1 MAIFNISVQPD
12 NDRSPVER
20 YDYVLRIGKYSP
32 EKNKDKY
39 DDFLYGENINMPSF
53 SQDNPRYFWECS
65 EIYER
70 INANLFRTIDFSLP
84 YEFSDEE
91 NIELATKFAEE
102 LFGESY
108 VYSLAVHSKPSE
120 DPNKRNI
127 HCHIMFCEREL
138 DGIERGEE
146 HFFKQ
151 SNSKNPSQGGCKKS
165 DEWNKYSKLYYIRQ
179 TWESMLNEKLQEKN
193 LELVSCK
200 SLKAQREEAIAEGNF
215 LKAEMLDRPAINLKK
230 EYIDYA
236 PDSEEKTKN
245 MNFFQYCKE
254 IKRIKEKEF
263 KLKSENF
270 EEENLKARDRYYKAL
285 YEKEGREYT
294 PSYFDVENQNEENK
308 EENIEENLENVFA
321 KSLENHILLDRKESR
336 LKQIESMTDKD
347 IESRALSILT
357 KGEYQKNLEKLVEL
371 TNLYIKLEDKS
382 KFEYTQQ
389 KSELEQYFLG
399 LKNNEF
405 FMQKFEKMKE
415 NIRDK
420 YSLEKEE
427 IFKDLEFLRNN
438 QFKDFYISNAI
449 GNAERSRAILT
460 TTLNNIE
467 QLKLQKIEADK
478 KVKEYKE
485 TKLNIDF
492 KEKLYRSLDPDIA
505 DKYLGLAIWKK
516 EFEGSRSLEDQLELS
531 KRIKTTEYE
540 LRMFDLNNDI
550 KLKVQEEVSLVRSE
564 YKELRQT
571 QDDINGRLSYSYSI
585 MKKLKELKE
594 INLVEKEKELQEQSN
609 QLESKLDILEYNIKL
624 SNFRKNY
631 SKAFDKSP
639 ELEDIKVKLSDK
651 EKIEYR
657 KVVGDKIKALKEEI
671 ENLKL
676 KIKTDVLTDEEI
688 KIQILDEYTNGEYS
702 RDLSVL
708 NYYRTRKENGLV
720 VSEANL
726 RKVAS
731 RVEELEKMFKITSE
745 DIELRKQVIREK
757 NVEVKAQ
764 INEKTKEL
772 SIQFKLLNKLRIN
785 SIRLPNIRHHRSCNY
800 SPKLKVVKSGRIII
814 NDDIDNDDVMRR
826 TRPTRIRSRGD

>member
-84 YEFSDEE
+84 YELSDEE

-151 SNSKNPSQGGCKKS
+151 SNSKNSSQGGCKKS

-200 SLKAQREEAIAEGNF
+200 SLKAQRQEAIAEGNF
-215 LKAEMLDRPAINLKK
+215 LKAEMLDREPINLKK

-270 EEENLKARDRYYKAL
+270 EEENLKARDRYYQAL

-294 PSYFDVENQNEENK
+294 PSYFDVENQNLEKE
-308 EENIEENLENVFA
+308 EENIEENLENIFA
-321 KSLENHILLDRKESR
+321 KSLDNHILIDRKESR
-336 LKQIESMTDKD
+336 IKQIESMSAKD
-347 IESRALSILT
+347 IESRALNILT
-357 KGEYQKNLEKLVEL
+357 QGEYQKNLEKLVEL

-389 KSELEQYFLG
+389 KFDLERYFLG
-399 LKNNEF
+399 LRENEF

-420 YSLEKEE
+420 YSVEKEE
-427 IFKDLEFLRNN
+427 ILKDLEILRNN
-438 QFKDFYISNAI
+438 PFKDFYISKAV

-460 TTLNNIE
+460 NTLSNIE
-467 QLKLQKIEADK
+467 KLKLQKTEIDS

-485 TKLNIDF
+485 NKLNIDF
-492 KEKLYRSLDPDIA
+492 KEKVYRSLDPEIA

-516 EFEGSRSLEDQLELS
+516 EFEGSRSLEDKLELS
-531 KRIKTTEYE
+531 KRIKATEYE
-540 LRMFDLNNDI
+540 LRIFDLENDI
-550 KLKVQEEVSLVRSE
+550 KLKVQEEINTARSE

-571 QDDINGRLSYSYSI
+571 QDDTNGRLSYSYAI
-585 MKKLKELKE
+585 LKKLKELKE
-594 INLVEKEKELQEQSN
+594 INLVEKEKELQEQSSK
-609 QLESKLDILEYNIKL
+609 LESKLDILEYNIKL
-624 SNFRKNY
+624 DNFRKIY
-631 SKAFDKSP
+631 AKEFDKSP
-639 ELEDIKVKLSDK
+639 EVDNIKVKLSDE
-651 EKIEYR
+651 EKKEYR
-657 KVVGDKIKALKEEI
+657 KVVVDKIENLREEI

-708 NYYRTRKENGLV
+708 AYYRKRKENGLV

-731 RVEELEKMFKITSE
+731 RVEELESMFKITPE

-757 NVEVKAQ
+757 NVEIKAQ
-764 INEKTKEL
+764 INEKSKEL
-772 SIQFKLLNKLRIN
+772 SVQFKLLNKLRIN
-785 SIRLPNIRHHRSCNY
+785 SIRRPNIHRHRSSNY
-800 SPKLKVVKSGRIII
+800 SPRLKVAKSGRIEF
-814 NDDIDNDDVMRR
+814 DDEKEKRR
-826 TRPTRIRSRGD
+826 RENEWER

>member
-230 EYIDYA
+230 SYIDYA
-236 PDSEEKTKN
+236 PESEEKSKV
-245 MNFFQYCKE
+245 MDFFQYSKE
-254 IKRIKEKEF
+254 LKKIKEKEF

-270 EEENLKARDRYYKAL
+270 EEENKKARDRYYQAL

-294 PSYFDVENQNEENK
+294 PSYFDVEKQTEENK

-321 KSLENHILLDRKESR
+321 KSLENHILLDRKENR

-460 TTLNNIE
+460 NTLSNIE
-467 QLKLQKIEADK
+467 RLKLQKIEADK

-485 TKLNIDF
+485 NKLNIDF
-492 KEKLYRSLDPDIA
+492 KEKVYRNLNPNIA

-516 EFEGSRSLEDQLELS
+516 EFEGSRSLDEKIELS

-550 KLKVQEEVSLVRSE
+550 KLKVQEEINTVRSE

-571 QDDINGRLSYSYSI
+571 QDDINGKLSYSYEI
-585 MKKLKELKE
+585 LKKLKELKE
-594 INLVEKEKELQEQSN
+594 INLCDKEKELQEQGSK
-609 QLESKLDILEYNIKL
+609 LESKLDILEYNIKL
-624 SNFRKNY
+624 DNFRKIY
-631 SKAFDKSP
+631 AKEFDKSP
-639 ELEDIKVKLSDK
+639 EVDNIKVKLSDE
-651 EKIEYR
+651 EKKEYR
-657 KVVGDKIKALKEEI
+657 KVVGDKIENLREEI

-708 NYYRTRKENGLV
+708 AYYRKRKENGLV

-731 RVEELEKMFKITSE
+731 RVEELESMFKITPE
-745 DIELRKQVIREK
+745 DIELRKQVIRES
-757 NVEVKAQ
+757 NVEIKAQ
-764 INEKTKEL
+764 INEKSKEL
-772 SIQFKLLNKLRIN
+772 SVQFKLLNKLRIN
-785 SIRLPNIRHHRSCNY
+785 SIRRPNIHRHRSSNY
-800 SPKLKVVKSGRIII
+800 SPRLKVAKSGRIEF
-814 NDDIDNDDVMRR
+814 DDEKEKRR
-826 TRPTRIRSRGD
+826 RENEWER

>member
-1 MAIFNISVQPD
+1 MAIFNISIQPD
-12 NDRSPVER
+12 NNRSPVER

-32 EKNKDKY
+32 ENNKDKY

-53 SQDNPRYFWECS
+53 SHDNPRYFWECS
-65 EIYER
+65 EVYER
-70 INANLFRTIDFSLP
+70 VNANLFRTIDFSLP
-84 YEFSDEE
+84 YELSDEE
-91 NIELATKFAEE
+91 NIELASNFAEE
-102 LFGESY
+102 LFGEDY
-108 VYSLAVHSKPSE
+108 VYSLAVHSKPSTDE
-120 DPNKRNI
+120 DKRNI
-127 HCHIMFCEREL
+127 HCHIMFCERQL
-138 DGIERGEE
+138 DGIEREEE
-146 HFFKQ
+146 HFFKK
-151 SNSKNPSQGGCKKS
+151 SNSKNPSLGGCKKS
-165 DEWNKYSKLYYIRQ
+165 DDWNKYAKLYYIRQ
-179 TWESMLNEKLQEKN
+179 TLETAINEKLKEKN

-236 PDSEEKTKN
+236 PDGEEKTKN
-245 MNFFQYCKE
+245 MDFFQYCKE
-254 IKRIKEKEF
+254 LKKIKEKEF

-270 EEENLKARDRYYKAL
+270 EEENKKAKDRYYQAL

-294 PSYFDVENQNEENK
+294 PSYFDVEKQTEENK

-371 TNLYIKLEDKS
+371 TNLYVKLEDKS
-382 KFEYTQQ
+382 KFEYAKQ

-460 TTLNNIE
+460 NTLSNIE
-467 QLKLQKIEADK
+467 KLKLQKTEIDI

-485 TKLNIDF
+485 NKLNIDF
-492 KEKLYRSLDPDIA
+492 KEKIYRNLDPNIA

-516 EFEGSRSLEDQLELS
+516 EFEGSRSLDEKIELS
-531 KRIKTTEYE
+531 KRIKSTEYE

-571 QDDINGRLSYSYSI
+571 QDDINGKLSYSYEI
-585 MKKLKELKE
+585 LKKLKELKE
-594 INLVEKEKELQEQSN
+594 INLCDKEKELQEQGSK
-609 QLESKLDILEYNIKL
+609 LESKLDILEYNIKL
-624 SNFRKNY
+624 DNFRKDY
-631 SKAFDKSP
+631 AKAFDKSP
-639 ELEDIKVKLSDK
+639 EVDNIKVKLSDE
-651 EKIEYR
+651 EKKEYR
-657 KVVGDKIKALKEEI
+657 KVVGDKIKNLREEI

-708 NYYRTRKENGLV
+708 AYYRKRKENGLV

-731 RVEELEKMFKITSE
+731 RVEELESMFKITPE
-745 DIELRKQVIREK
+745 DIELRKQLIREK
-757 NVEVKAQ
+757 NVEIKAQ
-764 INEKTKEL
+764 INEKSKEL
-772 SIQFKLLNKLRIN
+772 SVQFKLLNKLRIN
-785 SIRLPNIRHHRSCNY
+785 SIRRPNTHRHRSSNY
-800 SPKLKVVKSGRIII
+800 SPRLKVTKSGRIEF
-814 NDDIDNDDVMRR
+814 DDEKEKRR
-826 TRPTRIRSRGD
+826 RENEWER

>member
-1 MAIFNISVQPD
+1 MAIFNISVQPAK
-12 NDRSPVER
+12 NRSPIER

-32 EKNKDKY
+32 ENNKDKY

-65 EIYER
+65 EVYER
-70 INANLFRTIDFSLP
+70 VNANLFRTVDFSLP
-84 YEFSDEE
+84 SELTDEE

-108 VYSLAVHSKPSE
+108 VYSLAIHSKQSN
-120 DPNKRNI
+120 DPEKRNI
-127 HCHIMFCEREL
+127 HCHIMFCERQL
-138 DGIERGEE
+138 DGIERKEE

-151 SNSKNPSQGGCKKS
+151 ANSKNPSLGGAKKNV
-165 DEWNKYSKLYYIRQ
+165 EWKQYKKLYYIRQ
-179 TWESMLNEKLQEKN
+179 TLETMMNEKLKEKGID
-193 LELVSCK
+193 LVSCK
-200 SLKAQREEAIAEGNF
+200 SLKVQREEAIAEGNF
-215 LKAEMLDRPAINLKK
+215 LKAEMLDREPINLKK

-270 EEENLKARDRYYKAL
+270 EEENLKARDRYYQAL

-294 PSYFDVENQNEENK
+294 PSYFDVENQNLEKE
-308 EENIEENLENVFA
+308 EENIEENLENIFA
-321 KSLENHILLDRKESR
+321 KSLDNHILIDRKESR
-336 LKQIESMTDKD
+336 IKQIESMSAKD
-347 IESRALSILT
+347 IESRALNILT
-357 KGEYQKNLEKLVEL
+357 QGEYQKNLEKLVEL

-389 KSELEQYFLG
+389 KFDLERYFLG
-399 LKNNEF
+399 LRENEF

-427 IFKDLEFLRNN
+427 ILKDLEILRNN
-438 QFKDFYISNAI
+438 PFKDFYISNAI
-449 GNAERSRAILT
+449 GNAERSRVILT
-460 TTLNNIE
+460 NTLSNIE
-467 QLKLQKIEADK
+467 KLKLQKTEIDS

-492 KEKLYRSLDPDIA
+492 KEKVYRTLDPEIA

-516 EFEGSRSLEDQLELS
+516 EFEGSRSLEDKLELS
-531 KRIKTTEYE
+531 KRIKATEYE
-540 LRMFDLNNDI
+540 LRIFNLENDI
-550 KLKVQEEVSLVRSE
+550 KSKVQEEINTARSE

-571 QDDINGRLSYSYSI
+571 QDDTNGRLSYSYSI

-594 INLVEKEKELQEQSN
+594 INLVEKEKELKSEIN
-609 QLESKLDILEYNIKL
+609 NLDNKLDILEYNIKL
-624 SNFRKNY
+624 DNFRKDY
-631 SKAFDKSP
+631 AKAFDKSP
-639 ELEDIKVKLSDK
+639 EADNIKVKLSDD
-651 EKIEYR
+651 EKKEYR
-657 KVVGDKIKALKEEI
+657 KVVGDKIENLKDEL

-676 KIKTDVLTDEEI
+676 KLKPENLSDEDI
-688 KIQILDEYTNGEYS
+688 RKQILDECTNGEYS

-708 NYYRTRKENGLV
+708 TYYKIRKENGLV
-720 VSEANL
+720 VSIANL
-726 RKVAS
+726 KKVES
-731 RVEELEKMFKITSE
+731 RVEELEKMFTITPE

-757 NVEVKAQ
+757 NVEIKSQ
-764 INEKTKEL
+764 ISEKSKEL
-772 SIQFKLLNKLRIN
+772 NIQFKLLNKLRIN
-785 SIRLPNIRHHRSCNY
+785 NIRIPNVRRHRSSNY
-800 SPKLKVVKSGRIII
+800 SPKLKVAKSGRIEF
-814 NDDIDNDDVMRR
+814 DDEKEKRR
-826 TRPTRIRSRGD
+826 RGNEWER

>member
-1 MAIFNISVQPD
+1 MAIFNISVQPAK
-12 NDRSPVER
+12 NRSPIER

-32 EKNKDKY
+32 ENNKDKY

-65 EIYER
+65 EVYER
-70 INANLFRTIDFSLP
+70 VNANLFRTVDFSLP
-84 YEFSDEE
+84 SELTDEE

-108 VYSLAVHSKPSE
+108 VYSLAIHSKQSN
-120 DPNKRNI
+120 DPEKRNI
-127 HCHIMFCEREL
+127 HCHIMFCERQL
-138 DGIERGEE
+138 DGIERKEE

-151 SNSKNPSQGGCKKS
+151 ANSKNPSLGGAKKNV
-165 DEWNKYSKLYYIRQ
+165 EWKQYKKLYYIRQ
-179 TWESMLNEKLQEKN
+179 TLETMMNEKLKEKGID
-193 LELVSCK
+193 LVSCK
-200 SLKAQREEAIAEGNF
+200 SLKVQREEAIAEGNF
-215 LKAEMLDRPAINLKK
+215 LKAEMLDREPINLKK

-263 KLKSENF
+263 KLKSKNF
-270 EEENLKARDRYYKAL
+270 EEENLKARDRYYKSF

-294 PSYFDVENQNEENK
+294 PSYFDVENLKENNIEEQ
-308 EENIEENLENVFA
+308 NIEENLENVFA
-321 KSLENHILLDRKESR
+321 KSLDNHILLDKKESR

-357 KGEYQKNLEKLVEL
+357 GGEYQKNLEKLVEL
-371 TNLYIKLEDKS
+371 TNIYIQLKDKS

-427 IFKDLEFLRNN
+427 ILKDLEILRNN
-438 QFKDFYISNAI
+438 PFKNFYISKAI
-449 GNAERSRAILT
+449 GNAERSRVILT
-460 TTLNNIE
+460 NTLSNIE
-467 QLKLQKIEADK
+467 KLKLQKTEIDI

-485 TKLNIDF
+485 NKLNIDF
-492 KEKLYRSLDPDIA
+492 KEKVYRNLDPEIA
-505 DKYLGLAIWKK
+505 DKYLKLDIWKK
-516 EFEGSRSLEDQLELS
+516 EFEISRSLENKLELS
-531 KRIKTTEYE
+531 RRIKSTEYE

-550 KLKVQEEVSLVRSE
+550 KLKVQEEINTARSE

-594 INLVEKEKELQEQSN
+594 INLVEKEKEFQDQSN
-609 QLESKLDILEYNIKL
+609 QLESKLDMLEYNIKL
-624 SNFRKNY
+624 SNFRNDYK
-631 SKAFDKSP
+631 KAFDKAP
-639 ELEDIKVKLSDK
+639 EVDDIKVKLSDDEKKEYIKVVK
-651 EKIEYR
+651 EKIEN
-657 KVVGDKIKALKEEI
+657 LKEEI

-676 KIKTDVLTDEEI
+676 KLKPENLSDEDI
-688 KIQILDEYTNGEYS
+688 RKQILDEYTNGEYS

-708 NYYRTRKENGLV
+708 AYYRKRKENGLV

-731 RVEELEKMFKITSE
+731 RVEELESMFKITPE
-745 DIELRKQVIREK
+745 DIELRKQVIRES
-757 NVEVKAQ
+757 NVKIKAQ
-764 INEKTKEL
+764 INEKSKEL
-772 SIQFKLLNKLRIN
+772 SVQFKLLNKLRIN
-785 SIRLPNIRHHRSCNY
+785 SIRRPNIHRHRSSNY
-800 SPKLKVVKSGRIII
+800 SPRLKVAKSGRIEF
-814 NDDIDNDDVMRR
+814 NEDKEKRR
-826 TRPTRIRSRGD
+826 RGNEWER

>member
-1 MAIFNISVQPD
+1 MAIFNISVQSD
-12 NDRSPVER
+12 NDRSPIER

-32 EKNKDKY
+32 ENNKDKY

-53 SQDNPRYFWECS
+53 SHDNPRYFWECT
-65 EIYER
+65 ELYER
-70 INANLFRTIDFSLP
+70 VNANLFRTIDFSLP
-84 YEFSDEE
+84 SELSDEE
-91 NIELATKFAEE
+91 NIELASNFAEK

-120 DPNKRNI
+120 DLNKRNI
-127 HCHIMFCEREL
+127 HCHIMFCERQL

-151 SNSKNPSQGGCKKS
+151 AYSKNPSQGGCKKS
-165 DEWNKYSKLYYIRQ
+165 DDWNKYSKLYYIRQ

-215 LKAEMLDRPAINLKK
+215 LKAEMLDREPINLKK

-270 EEENLKARDRYYKAL
+270 EEENLKARDRYYQAL

-294 PSYFDVENQNEENK
+294 PSYFDVENQNLEKE
-308 EENIEENLENVFA
+308 EENIEENLENIFA
-321 KSLENHILLDRKESR
+321 KSLDNHILIDRKESR
-336 LKQIESMTDKD
+336 LKQIESMSAKD
-347 IESRALSILT
+347 IESRALNILT
-357 KGEYQKNLEKLVEL
+357 QGEYQKNLEKLVEL

-389 KSELEQYFLG
+389 KFDLERYFLG
-399 LKNNEF
+399 LRENEF

-420 YSLEKEE
+420 YSVEKEE
-427 IFKDLEFLRNN
+427 ILKDLEILRNN
-438 QFKDFYISNAI
+438 PFKDFYISKAV

-460 TTLNNIE
+460 NTLSNIE
-467 QLKLQKIEADK
+467 KLKLQKTEIDS

-485 TKLNIDF
+485 NKLNIDF
-492 KEKLYRSLDPDIA
+492 KEKVYRSLDPEIA

-516 EFEGSRSLEDQLELS
+516 EFEGSRSLDEKIELS
-531 KRIKTTEYE
+531 KRIKATEYE
-540 LRMFDLNNDI
+540 LRIFDLENDI
-550 KLKVQEEVSLVRSE
+550 KSKVQEEINTARSE

-571 QDDINGRLSYSYSI
+571 QDDVNGKLSYSYLI
-585 MKKLKELKE
+585 LKKLKELKE
-594 INLVEKEKELQEQSN
+594 IDLVEKEKELQEQSN
-609 QLESKLDILEYNIKL
+609 KLESKLDILEYNIKL
-624 SNFRKNY
+624 SNFRNDY
-631 SKAFDKSP
+631 EKAFDKAP
-639 ELEDIKVKLSDK
+639 EVDDIKVKLSDIEK
-651 EKIEYR
+651 KEYKKVVQEKIEN
-657 KVVGDKIKALKEEI
+657 LKDEI

-676 KIKTDVLTDEEI
+676 KLKPENLSDEDIKT
-688 KIQILDEYTNGEYS
+688 QILDEYTNGEYS

-708 NYYRTRKENGLV
+708 TYYKIRKENGLV
-720 VSEANL
+720 VSIANL
-726 RKVAS
+726 KKVES
-731 RVEELEKMFKITSE
+731 RVEELEKMFTITPE
-745 DIELRKQVIREK
+745 DIELRKQVIREN
-757 NVEVKAQ
+757 NVEIKAQ
-764 INEKTKEL
+764 INEKSKEL
-772 SIQFKLLNKLRIN
+772 SVQFKLLNKLRIN
-785 SIRLPNIRHHRSCNY
+785 NIRIPNVRRHRSSNY
-800 SPKLKVVKSGRIII
+800 SPRLKVAKSGRIEF
-814 NDDIDNDDVMRR
+814 DDEKEKRR
-826 TRPTRIRSRGD
+826 RGNEWER

>member
-12 NDRSPVER
+12 NNRSPVER

-53 SQDNPRYFWECS
+53 SQNDPRYFWECS
-65 EIYER
+65 EVYER
-70 INANLFRTIDFSLP
+70 VNANLFRTIDFSLP
-84 YEFSDEE
+84 SELTDEE

-108 VYSLAVHSKPSE
+108 VYSLAIHSKQSN
-120 DPNKRNI
+120 DPEKRNI
-127 HCHIMFCEREL
+127 HCHIMFCERQL
-138 DGIERGEE
+138 DGIERKEE

-151 SNSKNPSQGGCKKS
+151 ANSKNPSLGGCKKS
-165 DEWNKYSKLYYIRQ
+165 DEWNKYAKLYYIRQ
-179 TWESMLNEKLQEKN
+179 TLESMMNEKLKEKN

-200 SLKAQREEAIAEGNF
+200 SLKVQRKEAIAEGNF

-270 EEENLKARDRYYKAL
+270 EEENLKARDRYYQAL

-294 PSYFDVENQNEENK
+294 PSYFDVENQNLEKE
-308 EENIEENLENVFA
+308 EENIEENLENIFA
-321 KSLENHILLDRKESR
+321 KSLDNHILIDRKESR
-336 LKQIESMTDKD
+336 LKQIESMSAKD
-347 IESRALSILT
+347 IESRALNILT
-357 KGEYQKNLEKLVEL
+357 QGEYQKNLEKLVEL

-389 KSELEQYFLG
+389 KFDLERYFLG
-399 LKNNEF
+399 LRENEF

-420 YSLEKEE
+420 YSVEKEE
-427 IFKDLEFLRNN
+427 ILKDLEILRNN
-438 QFKDFYISNAI
+438 PFKDFYISKAV

-460 TTLNNIE
+460 NTLSNIE
-467 QLKLQKIEADK
+467 KLKLQKTEIDS

-485 TKLNIDF
+485 NKLNIDF
-492 KEKLYRSLDPDIA
+492 KEKVYRSLDPEIA

-516 EFEGSRSLEDQLELS
+516 EFEGSRSLEDKLELS
-531 KRIKTTEYE
+531 KRIKATEYE
-540 LRMFDLNNDI
+540 LRIFDLENDI
-550 KLKVQEEVSLVRSE
+550 KLKVQEEINTARSE

-571 QDDINGRLSYSYSI
+571 QDDTNGRLSYSYAI
-585 MKKLKELKE
+585 LKKLKELKE
-594 INLVEKEKELQEQSN
+594 INLVEKEKELQEQSSK
-609 QLESKLDILEYNIKL
+609 LESKLDILEYNIKL
-624 SNFRKNY
+624 SNFRNDY
-631 SKAFDKSP
+631 EKAFDKAP
-639 ELEDIKVKLSDK
+639 EVDDIKVKLSDDEKKEYIKVVK
-651 EKIEYR
+651 EKIEN
-657 KVVGDKIKALKEEI
+657 LKDEI

-676 KIKTDVLTDEEI
+676 KLKPENLSDEVI
-688 KIQILDEYTNGEYS
+688 RKQILDEYTNGEYS

-708 NYYRTRKENGLV
+708 TYYKTRKENGLV
-720 VSEANL
+720 VSIANL
-726 RKVAS
+726 KKVES
-731 RVEELEKMFKITSE
+731 RVEELEKMFTITPE
-745 DIELRKQVIREK
+745 DIELRKQVIREN
-757 NVEVKAQ
+757 NVEIKAQ
-764 INEKTKEL
+764 INEKSKEL
-772 SIQFKLLNKLRIN
+772 SVQFKLLNKLRIN
-785 SIRLPNIRHHRSCNY
+785 NIRIPNVRCHRSSNY
-800 SPKLKVVKSGRIII
+800 SPRLKVAKSGRIEF
-814 NDDIDNDDVMRR
+814 DDEKEKRR
-826 TRPTRIRSRGD
+826 RGNEWER

>member
-1 MAIFNISVQPD
+1 MEVKKVAIFNISIQPD
-12 NDRSPVER
+12 KDRSPVER

-32 EKNKDKY
+32 DNNKDKY
-39 DDFLYGENINMPSF
+39 DDIIYGENVNMPSF
-53 SQDNPRYFWECS
+53 SQENPRYFWECD
-65 EIYER
+65 EVYEDV
-70 INANLFRTIDFSLP
+70 NANLFRTIDFSLP
-84 YEFSDEE
+84 YELSDEE
-91 NIELATKFAEE
+91 NIELAKKFAKE

-108 VYSLAVHSKPSE
+108 VYSLAIHSKPSTDE
-120 DPNKRNI
+120 DKRNI
-127 HCHIMFCEREL
+127 HCHIMFYEREL
-138 DGIERGEE
+138 DGIERKEE
-146 HFFKQ
+146 CFFKKA
-151 SNSKNPSQGGCKKS
+151 NSKNPSLGGAKRNR
-165 DEWNKYSKLYYIRQ
+165 EWHKYSKLYYIRQ
-179 TWESMLNEKLQEKN
+179 TLETAINEKLKEKN

-270 EEENLKARDRYYKAL
+270 EEENKKARDRYYQAL
-285 YEKEGREYT
+285 YEQEGREYT
-294 PSYFDVENQNEENK
+294 PSYFDVEKQTEENK
-308 EENIEENLENVFA
+308 EENIEENLENMFA
-321 KSLENHILLDRKESR
+321 KSLDNHILLDRKESR

-357 KGEYQKNLEKLVEL
+357 QGEYKKNLEKLVEL
-371 TNLYIKLEDKS
+371 TNLYVKLEDKS
-382 KFEYTQQ
+382 KFEYAKQ
-389 KSELEQYFLG
+389 KLDLENYFLG

-420 YSLEKEE
+420 YLNEKEE
-427 IFKDLEFLRNN
+427 ILKDLEFLRNN
-438 QFKDFYISNAI
+438 QFKDFYISSAV

-460 TTLNNIE
+460 NTLSNIE
-467 QLKLQKIEADK
+467 RLKLQKIEADK

-485 TKLNIDF
+485 NKLNIDF
-492 KEKLYRSLDPDIA
+492 KEKVYRNLNPDIA

-516 EFEGSRSLEDQLELS
+516 EFESSRSLDEKIELS

-550 KLKVQEEVSLVRSE
+550 KLKVQEEINTARSE

-571 QDDINGRLSYSYSI
+571 QDDTNGRLSYSYAI
-585 MKKLKELKE
+585 LKKLKELKE
-594 INLVEKEKELQEQSN
+594 INLVEKEKELKSEIN
-609 QLESKLDILEYNIKL
+609 NLDNKLDILEYNIKL
-624 SNFRKNY
+624 DNFRKEY
-631 SKAFDKSP
+631 AKAFDKAP
-639 ELEDIKVKLSDK
+639 EVDDIKVKLSDIEK
-651 EKIEYR
+651 KEYKKVVQEKIEN
-657 KVVGDKIKALKEEI
+657 LKEEI
-671 ENLKL
+671 DNLKL
-676 KIKTDVLTDEEI
+676 KLKPENLSDEDIKT
-688 KIQILDEYTNGEYS
+688 QILDEYTNGEYS

-708 NYYRTRKENGLV
+708 AYYRTRKENGLV
-720 VSEANL
+720 VSIANL
-726 RKVAS
+726 KKVES
-731 RVEELEKMFKITSE
+731 RVEELEKMFTITPE

-764 INEKTKEL
+764 IKDKSKEL

-785 SIRLPNIRHHRSCNY
+785 NIRIPNIRRHRSGNY
-800 SPKLKVVKSGRIII
+800 SPKLKVAKTGRIEF
-814 NDDIDNDDVMRR
+814 DDEKEKRR
-826 TRPTRIRSRGD
+826 RGNEWER

>member
-12 NDRSPVER
+12 NNRSPVER

-53 SQDNPRYFWECS
+53 SQHDPRYFWECS
-65 EIYER
+65 EVYER

-91 NIELATKFAEE
+91 NIELATKFAEK
-102 LFGESY
+102 LFGENY

-120 DPNKRNI
+120 DLNKRNI
-127 HCHIMFCEREL
+127 HCHIMFCERQL

-151 SNSKNPSQGGCKKS
+151 AYSKNPSQGGCKKS

-179 TWESMLNEKLQEKN
+179 TLETMMNEKLKEKGID
-193 LELVSCK
+193 LVSCK
-200 SLKAQREEAIAEGNF
+200 SLKVQREEAIAEGNF
-215 LKAEMLDRPAINLKK
+215 LKAEMLDREPINLKK

-236 PDSEEKTKN
+236 PESEEKSQA
-245 MNFFQYCKE
+245 MDFFSYCKE

-270 EEENLKARDRYYKAL
+270 EEENLKARDRYYKSL

-294 PSYFDVENQNEENK
+294 PSYFDVENQNEDVQ
-308 EENIEENLENVFA
+308 EEQNIEENLENMFT
-321 KSLENHILLDRKESR
+321 KSLDNHILLDRKESR

-357 KGEYQKNLEKLVEL
+357 QGEYQKNLEKLVEL

-389 KSELEQYFLG
+389 KFDLERYFLG
-399 LKNNEF
+399 LRENEF

-427 IFKDLEFLRNN
+427 ILKDLEILRNN
-438 QFKDFYISNAI
+438 PFKDFYISKAV

-460 TTLNNIE
+460 NTLSNIE
-467 QLKLQKIEADK
+467 KLKLQKTEIDS

-485 TKLNIDF
+485 NKLNIDF
-492 KEKLYRSLDPDIA
+492 KEKVYRSLDPEIA

-516 EFEGSRSLEDQLELS
+516 EFEGSRSLEDKLELS
-531 KRIKTTEYE
+531 KRIKATEYE
-540 LRMFDLNNDI
+540 LRIFDLENDI
-550 KLKVQEEVSLVRSE
+550 KSKVQEEINTARSE

-571 QDDINGRLSYSYSI
+571 QDDTNGRLSYSYAI
-585 MKKLKELKE
+585 LKKLKELKE
-594 INLVEKEKELQEQSN
+594 INLVEKEKELQEQSSK
-609 QLESKLDILEYNIKL
+609 LESKLDILEYNIKL
-624 SNFRKNY
+624 SNFRNDY
-631 SKAFDKSP
+631 EKAFDKAP
-639 ELEDIKVKLSDK
+639 EVDDIKVKLSDDEKKEYIKVVK
-651 EKIEYR
+651 EKIEN
-657 KVVGDKIKALKEEI
+657 LKDEI

-676 KIKTDVLTDEEI
+676 KLKPENLSDEDI
-688 KIQILDEYTNGEYS
+688 RKQILDEYTNGEYS

-708 NYYRTRKENGLV
+708 TYYKTRKENGLV
-720 VSEANL
+720 VSIANL
-726 RKVAS
+726 KKVES
-731 RVEELEKMFKITSE
+731 RVEELEKMFTITPE

-764 INEKTKEL
+764 IKDKSKEL

-785 SIRLPNIRHHRSCNY
+785 NIRIPNIRRHRSGNY
-800 SPKLKVVKSGRIII
+800 SPKLKVAKTGRIEF
-814 NDDIDNDDVMRR
+814 DDEKEKRR
-826 TRPTRIRSRGD
+826 RGNEWER

>member
-1 MAIFNISVQPD
+1 MAIFNISVQPAK
-12 NDRSPVER
+12 NRSPIER

-32 EKNKDKY
+32 ENNKDKY

-53 SQDNPRYFWECS
+53 SQKDPRYFWECS
-65 EIYER
+65 EVYER
-70 INANLFRTIDFSLP
+70 VNANLFRTVDFSLP
-84 YEFSDEE
+84 SELTDEE

-108 VYSLAVHSKPSE
+108 VYSLAIHSKQSN
-120 DPNKRNI
+120 DPEKRNI
-127 HCHIMFCEREL
+127 HCHIMFCERQL
-138 DGIERGEE
+138 DGIERKEE

-151 SNSKNPSQGGCKKS
+151 ANSKNPSLGGAKKNV
-165 DEWNKYSKLYYIRQ
+165 EWKQYKKLYYIRQ
-179 TWESMLNEKLQEKN
+179 TLETMMNEKLKEKGID
-193 LELVSCK
+193 LVSCK
-200 SLKAQREEAIAEGNF
+200 SLKVQREEAIAEGNF
-215 LKAEMLDRPAINLKK
+215 LKAEMLDREPINLKK

-270 EEENLKARDRYYKAL
+270 EEENLKARDRYYQAL

-294 PSYFDVENQNEENK
+294 PSYFDVENQNLEKE

-321 KSLENHILLDRKESR
+321 KSLDNHILLDKKESR
-336 LKQIESMTDKD
+336 LIQIESMSAKD
-347 IESRALSILT
+347 IESRALNILT
-357 KGEYQKNLEKLVEL
+357 QGEYQNNLEKLVEL
-371 TNLYIKLEDKS
+371 TNIYIQLKDKS

-420 YSLEKEE
+420 YSVEKEE
-427 IFKDLEFLRNN
+427 ILKDLEILRSNP
-438 QFKDFYISNAI
+438 FKDFYISKAV

-467 QLKLQKIEADK
+467 QLTFQKTEIDN
-478 KVKEYKE
+478 KVNEYKE

-492 KEKLYRSLDPDIA
+492 KEKVYRSLDQEIA

-516 EFEGSRSLEDQLELS
+516 EFEGSRSLENKLELS
-531 KRIKTTEYE
+531 KRIKATEYE
-540 LRMFDLNNDI
+540 LRIFNLNNDI
-550 KLKVQEEVSLVRSE
+550 KSKVQEEINTARSE

-571 QDDINGRLSYSYSI
+571 QDDTNGRLSYSYAI
-585 MKKLKELKE
+585 LKKLKELKE
-594 INLVEKEKELQEQSN
+594 INLVDKEKELKSEIN
-609 QLESKLDILEYNIKL
+609 NLDNKLDILEYNIKL

-631 SKAFDKSP
+631 AKAFDKSP
-639 ELEDIKVKLSDK
+639 ELEDVKIKLSDK
-651 EKIEYR
+651 EKTEYR
-657 KVVGDKIKALKEEI
+657 KVVGDKIENLKNEI
-671 ENLKL
+671 ENLKSKL
-676 KIKTDVLTDEEI
+676 KPENLSDNDI

-708 NYYRTRKENGLV
+708 AYYRTRKENGLV
-720 VSEANL
+720 VSIANL
-726 RKVAS
+726 KKVES
-731 RVEELEKMFKITSE
+731 RVEELEKMFTITPE
-745 DIELRKQVIREK
+745 DIELRKQLIREK
-757 NVEVKAQ
+757 NVEIKAQ
-764 INEKTKEL
+764 INEKSKEL
-772 SIQFKLLNKLRIN
+772 SVQFKLLNKLRIN
-785 SIRLPNIRHHRSCNY
+785 NIRIPNVRRHRSSNY
-800 SPKLKVVKSGRIII
+800 SPKLKVAKSGRIEF
-814 NDDIDNDDVMRR
+814 NEDKEKRR
-826 TRPTRIRSRGD
+826 RGNEWER

>member
-12 NDRSPVER
+12 NNRSPVER

-53 SQDNPRYFWECS
+53 SQHDPRYFWECS
-65 EIYER
+65 EVYER

-91 NIELATKFAEE
+91 NIELATKFAEK
-102 LFGESY
+102 LFGENY

-120 DPNKRNI
+120 DLNKRNI
-127 HCHIMFCEREL
+127 HCHIMFCERQL
-138 DGIERGEE
+138 DGIEREEE

-151 SNSKNPSQGGCKKS
+151 AYSKNPSQGGCKKS

-179 TWESMLNEKLQEKN
+179 TLETMMNEKLKEKGID
-193 LELVSCK
+193 LVSCK
-200 SLKAQREEAIAEGNF
+200 SLKVQREEAIAEGNF
-215 LKAEMLDRPAINLKK
+215 LKAEMLDREPINLKK

-236 PDSEEKTKN
+236 PDSEEKSQA
-245 MNFFQYCKE
+245 MDFFSYCKE

-270 EEENLKARDRYYKAL
+270 EEENLKARDRYYKSL

-294 PSYFDVENQNEENK
+294 PSYFDVENQNEDVQ
-308 EENIEENLENVFA
+308 EEQNIEENLENMFA
-321 KSLENHILLDRKESR
+321 KSLDNHILLARKESR

-357 KGEYQKNLEKLVEL
+357 KREYQKNLEKLVEL
-371 TNLYIKLEDKS
+371 TNIYVKLEDKS
-382 KFEYTQQ
+382 KFEYAKQ

-415 NIRDK
+415 NIKDK
-420 YSLEKEE
+420 YLVEKEE
-427 IFKDLEFLRNN
+427 ILKDLEILRNN
-438 QFKDFYISNAI
+438 PFKDFYISNAI

-460 TTLNNIE
+460 NTLSNIE
-467 QLKLQKIEADK
+467 KLKLQKTEIDN

-485 TKLNIDF
+485 NKLNIDF
-492 KEKLYRSLDPDIA
+492 KEKVYRNLDPEIA

-516 EFEGSRSLEDQLELS
+516 EFEISRSLEDKLELS
-531 KRIKTTEYE
+531 RRIKSTEYE
-540 LRMFDLNNDI
+540 LRIFDLENNI
-550 KLKVQEEVSLVRSE
+550 KSKVQEEINTARSE

-571 QDDINGRLSYSYSI
+571 QDDINGRLSYSYAI
-585 MKKLKELKE
+585 LKKLKELKE
-594 INLVEKEKELQEQSN
+594 INLVEKEKELKSEIN
-609 QLESKLDILEYNIKL
+609 NLDNKLDILEYNIKL
-624 SNFRKNY
+624 DNFRRDY
-631 SKAFDKSP
+631 AKAFDKSP
-639 ELEDIKVKLSDK
+639 EVDNIKIKLSDIEK
-651 EKIEYR
+651 KEYKKVVQEKIEN
-657 KVVGDKIKALKEEI
+657 LKEEI
-671 ENLKL
+671 DNLKL
-676 KIKTDVLTDEEI
+676 KLKPENLSDEDIKT
-688 KIQILDEYTNGEYS
+688 QILDEYTNGEYS

-708 NYYRTRKENGLV
+708 AYYRKRKENGLV
-720 VSEANL
+720 VSIANL
-726 RKVAS
+726 RKVET
-731 RVEELEKMFKITSE
+731 RVDELEKMFTITPE

-764 INEKTKEL
+764 IKDKSKEL

-785 SIRLPNIRHHRSCNY
+785 NIRIPNIRRHRSGNY
-800 SPKLKVVKSGRIII
+800 SPRLKVAKSGRIEF
-814 NDDIDNDDVMRR
+814 DDEKEKRR
-826 TRPTRIRSRGD
+826 RGNEWER

>member
-1 MAIFNISVQPD
+1 
-12 NDRSPVER
+12 
-20 YDYVLRIGKYSP
+20 
-32 EKNKDKY
+32 
-39 DDFLYGENINMPSF
+39 
-53 SQDNPRYFWECS
+53 
-65 EIYER
+65 
-70 INANLFRTIDFSLP
+70 
-84 YEFSDEE
+84 
-91 NIELATKFAEE
+91 
-102 LFGESY
+102 
-108 VYSLAVHSKPSE
+108 
-120 DPNKRNI
+120 
-127 HCHIMFCEREL
+127 
-138 DGIERGEE
+138 
-146 HFFKQ
+146 
-151 SNSKNPSQGGCKKS
+151 
-165 DEWNKYSKLYYIRQ
+165 
-179 TWESMLNEKLQEKN
+179 MLNEKLQEKN

-294 PSYFDVENQNEENK
+294 PSYFDIENQNEENK

>member
-12 NDRSPVER
+12 NNRSPVER

-53 SQDNPRYFWECS
+53 SQHDPRYFWECS
-65 EIYER
+65 EVYER

-91 NIELATKFAEE
+91 NIELATKFAEK
-102 LFGESY
+102 LFGENY

-120 DPNKRNI
+120 DLNKRNI
-127 HCHIMFCEREL
+127 HCHIMFCERQL

-151 SNSKNPSQGGCKKS
+151 AYSKNPSQGGCKKS

-179 TWESMLNEKLQEKN
+179 TLETMMNEKLKEKGID
-193 LELVSCK
+193 LVSCK
-200 SLKAQREEAIAEGNF
+200 SLKVQREEAIAEGNF
-215 LKAEMLDRPAINLKK
+215 LKAEMLDREPINLKK

-236 PDSEEKTKN
+236 PDSEEKSQA
-245 MNFFQYCKE
+245 MDFFSYCKE

-270 EEENLKARDRYYKAL
+270 EEENLKARDRYYKSL

-294 PSYFDVENQNEENK
+294 PSYFDVENQNEDVQ
-308 EENIEENLENVFA
+308 EEQNIEENLENMFA
-321 KSLENHILLDRKESR
+321 KSLDNHILLARKESR

-357 KGEYQKNLEKLVEL
+357 KREYQKNLEKLVEL
-371 TNLYIKLEDKS
+371 TNIYVKLEDKS
-382 KFEYTQQ
+382 KFEYAKQ

-415 NIRDK
+415 NIKDK
-420 YSLEKEE
+420 YLVEKEE
-427 IFKDLEFLRNN
+427 ILKDLEILRNN
-438 QFKDFYISNAI
+438 PFKDFYISNAI

-460 TTLNNIE
+460 NTLSNIE
-467 QLKLQKIEADK
+467 KLKLQKTEIDN

-485 TKLNIDF
+485 NKLNIDF
-492 KEKLYRSLDPDIA
+492 KEKVYRNLDPEIA

-516 EFEGSRSLEDQLELS
+516 EFEGSRSLEDKLELS
-531 KRIKTTEYE
+531 KRIKSTEYE
-540 LRMFDLNNDI
+540 LRIFDLENNI
-550 KLKVQEEVSLVRSE
+550 KSKVQEEINTARSE

-571 QDDINGRLSYSYSI
+571 QDDINGRLSYSYAI
-585 MKKLKELKE
+585 LKKLKELKE
-594 INLVEKEKELQEQSN
+594 INLVEKEKELKSEIN
-609 QLESKLDILEYNIKL
+609 NLDNKLDILEYNIKL
-624 SNFRKNY
+624 DNFRRDY
-631 SKAFDKSP
+631 AKAFDKSP
-639 ELEDIKVKLSDK
+639 EVDNIKIKLSDIEK
-651 EKIEYR
+651 KEYKKVVQEKIEN
-657 KVVGDKIKALKEEI
+657 LKEEI
-671 ENLKL
+671 DNLKL
-676 KIKTDVLTDEEI
+676 KLKPENLSDEDIKT
-688 KIQILDEYTNGEYS
+688 QILDEYTNGEYS

-708 NYYRTRKENGLV
+708 AYYRKRKENGLV
-720 VSEANL
+720 VSIANL
-726 RKVAS
+726 RKVET
-731 RVEELEKMFKITSE
+731 RVDELEKMFTITPE

-764 INEKTKEL
+764 IKDKSKEL

-785 SIRLPNIRHHRSCNY
+785 NIRIPNIRRHRSGNY
-800 SPKLKVVKSGRIII
+800 SPRLKVAKSGRIEF
-814 NDDIDNDDVMRR
+814 DDEKEKRR
-826 TRPTRIRSRGD
+826 RGNEWER